1 MFSLFNKTPEQ
12 RVERAIGSV
21 LTVIT
26 KDLDGFTERQQ
37 ATILK
42 EVNKRFV
49 KYKNDHVDRLKD
61 ESEEIKESLKL
72 LKWH

>member
-42 EVNKRFV
+42 EANKRFV
-49 KYKNDHVDRLKD
+49 KYKNDHVDRLND

-72 LKWH
+72 L